1 MVKANNLKLQ
11 NFLTEVTL
19 KVLQMQEY
27 KEISLLNTFT
37 NMRTLLENEN
47 LERNVVGGWRYL
59 YTEVELKQIIYEEA
73 VSHSLPVVKN
83 VILRLCGRY
92 FVGYITKCTRPE

>member
-11 NFLTEVTL
+11 NFLTEVTQ

-27 KEISLLNTFT
+27 KEICLLNTFT

-47 LERNVVGGWRYL
+47 LERNVVGGRRYL
-59 YTEVELKQIIYEEA
+59 YTEVELKQIIYEEV

-83 VILRLCGRY
+83 VILRRCGR
-92 FVGYITKCTRPE
+92 